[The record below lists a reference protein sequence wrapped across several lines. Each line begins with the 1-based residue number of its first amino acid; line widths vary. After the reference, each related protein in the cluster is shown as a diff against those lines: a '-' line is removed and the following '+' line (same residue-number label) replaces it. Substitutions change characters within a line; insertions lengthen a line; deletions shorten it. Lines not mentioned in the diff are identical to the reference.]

1 MKLPPTLPPPAFQA
15 ALIETQAEPTE
26 VNSETLG
33 EKSEVVKDTIEEQ
46 NIMLSDDGMDLDVVP
61 NNKLSVENDEEFGE
75 DFQNLSADEEEA
87 GLIKELGFV
96 SHASKLV
103 FSGFGDNIGNVTVLG
118 LTKPNTV
125 KLLLQHGYYGQVNWL
140 QSSTNT
146 RLG

>member
-1 MKLPPTLPPPAFQA
+1 MQ
-15 ALIETQAEPTE
+15 
-26 VNSETLG
+26 
-33 EKSEVVKDTIEEQ
+33 
-46 NIMLSDDGMDLDVVP
+46 
-61 NNKLSVENDEEFGE
+61 
-75 DFQNLSADEEEA
+75 A